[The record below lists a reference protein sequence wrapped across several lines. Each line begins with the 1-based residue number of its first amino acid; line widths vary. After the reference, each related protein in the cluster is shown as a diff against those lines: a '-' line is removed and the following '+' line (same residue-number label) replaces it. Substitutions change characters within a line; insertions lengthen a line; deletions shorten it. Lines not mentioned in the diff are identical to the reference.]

1 MLSVS
6 LTQKVSLFQC
16 DGASMGSSRTDPIAV
31 KDKQGKPAQLW
42 MRGRN
47 NFNAVID
54 DLLATQGM
62 DKATEVI
69 LSGGSAGGLA

>member
-1 MLSVS
+1 MSATLALAPRVAKTSA
-6 LTQKVSLFQC
+6 L
-16 DGASMGSSRTDPIAV
+16 GAQRSIEVELA
-31 KDKQGKPAQLW
+31 DKKGKPAQLW